1 MTQELLINLTLTIL
15 LIPLASF
22 TLLVFFGKRLP
33 RGGDSI
39 ATTLL
44 FSVLALSLFVA
55 YTKLTYFNTETIQ
68 LKFDWVS
75 FGNVPFVGQLD
86 ITLGVLVDNLSS
98 LMMVVVAIVSSLVHL
113 FSIGYMKGDVRY
125 SRYFAFLGFF
135 TFSML
140 VIVITNNLFTMYVGW
155 ELVGISSY
163 LLIGHWYEKKSAS
176 DAAIKA
182 FVVNRIGDLG
192 MFAGVMIIFF
202 TFRTFSFDAI
212 FAAINSGQIPM
223 ESEAWLTAAG
233 ILIFCGAIGK
243 SAQFPL
249 HVWLP
254 DAMEGP
260 TPVSALIHAATM
272 VAAGVYLVARVFV
285 IFTADALTVIAYIGA
300 ITAFVAA
307 TIAIAQNDIKKVL
320 AYSTISQ
327 LGYMVLGLGVG
338 AYTAGFF
345 HLVTHA
351 MFKAGLFLASGSVI
365 HGMHHATHH
374 LNDHHTDSQDI
385 RNMGGLKS
393 KMPITFWTFLIYTLA
408 ISGVPLTSGFLSKD
422 SILAGTFAFGGLTGH
437 YFIPIVGFLV
447 AGITAFYMFRLVI
460 LTFFGEHK
468 NHHRF
473 EHIHESPAVMT
484 IPLIIF
490 AVLSFFGFYSLN
502 PFDAASGWI
511 FKALPRPESV
521 VPEAV
526 RAASGKIFG
535 EALHHAHYPA
545 MALSLIVAGL
555 GILTAFLTY
564 RWKKINADA
573 VAEKLNPVYKFFLN
587 KWYFDEL
594 YDKVFVAGTHA
605 VTRILRWFD
614 NNIID
619 GFVNST
625 SHWTVAFTLGYKEQW
640 KERTLSGAIYV
651 SVAVIASLL
660 VGYFSASALWPI
672 SSSIL
677 SYFGAVVG
685 GLLAALLTMFGF
697 WVGTGGFDKYVVDGM
712 VNGVAYTSGFFGLL
726 FRKIQTG
733 RVQTYIIFVLF
744 SFMFLYFVFRFI

>member
-1 MTQELLINLTLTIL
+1 MTQELLITLTIAIL

-22 TLLVFFGKRLP
+22 TLLIFFGRRLP

-44 FSVLALSLFVA
+44 FSVLALAIYVA
-55 YTKLTYFNTETIQ
+55 YNKLTYFTTETIQ
-68 LKFDWVS
+68 VKFDWVS
-75 FGNVPFVGQLD
+75 FGNVLFIGPLN
-86 ITLGVLVDNLSS
+86 ISLGILVDNLSAI
-98 LMMVVVAIVSSLVHL
+98 MVVVVAIVSSLVHL
-113 FSIGYMKGDVRY
+113 FSIGYMKDDVRY

-140 VIVITNNLFTMYVGW
+140 VIVVTNNLFLMYVGW

-182 FVVNRIGDLG
+182 FIVNRVGDLG

-202 TFRTFSFDAI
+202 TFRTFTFDVI
-212 FAAINSGQIPM
+212 FAAISSGHIPM
-223 ESEAWLTAAG
+223 GSEGWLTAAG

-285 IFTADALTVIAYIGA
+285 FFTADALTVITYIGA

-307 TIAIAQNDIKKVL
+307 TIAITQNDIKKVL

-327 LGYMVLGLGVG
+327 LGYMILGLGVG

-351 MFKAGLFLASGSVI
+351 MFKAGLFLGSGSVI
-365 HGMHHATHH
+365 YGMHHATHH
-374 LNDHHTDSQDI
+374 MNDHHTDPQDI
-385 RNMGGLKS
+385 RNMGGLRS
-393 KMPITFWTFLIYTLA
+393 KMPITFWTFVMYTLA

-422 SILAGTFAFGGLTGH
+422 SILAGTLAFGSLTGH
-437 YFIPIVGFLV
+437 YIIPVVGFFV
-447 AGITAFYMFRLVI
+447 AGLTAFYMFRLVI
-460 LTFFGEHK
+460 LTFLGDHK
-468 NHHRF
+468 DQHRF
-473 EHIHESPAVMT
+473 EHLHESPAVMT

-490 AVLSFFGFYSLN
+490 AVLSFFAFYSFN
-502 PFDAASGWI
+502 PIDAGSGWI
-511 FKALPRPESV
+511 YKVLPRPESV
-521 VPEAV
+521 VPESV
-526 RAASGKIFG
+526 RAASTEVFT

-545 MALSLIVAGL
+545 MVLSLIVAGL
-555 GILTAFLTY
+555 GILVAFMTY
-564 RWKKINADA
+564 KWKKINADA
-573 VAEKLNPVYKFFLN
+573 FATKLNPVYKFLLN

-594 YDKVFVAGTHA
+594 YGKVFVEGTIGI
-605 VTRILRWFD
+605 TKLLRWFD

-619 GFVNST
+619 GLVNNT
-625 SHWTVAFTLGYKEQW
+625 AHWTVAFTLGYKEQW
-640 KERTLSGAIYV
+640 KDRTLSGVVYLT
-651 SVAVIASLL
+651 VATITSIL
-660 VGYFSASALWPI
+660 VGYFSSSALWPVNPGI
-672 SSSIL
+672 VSSI
-677 SYFGAVVG
+677 GAVVG
-685 GLLAALLTMFGF
+685 GILAGLLTLFGF

-712 VNGVAYTSGFFGLL
+712 VNGVAYTSGFFGLV

-733 RVQTYIIFVLF
+733 KVQTYIIFALF
-744 SFMFLYFVFRFI
+744 GFMVLYFAFRFM